1 MSLARAVG
9 SSRRALGDGVDL
21 GSVDSRRSPRC
32 RGRGRGSRRGSLSH
46 GADGGRDGD
55 GDRRD
60 GAGAVGNVRRAL
72 GDGLN
77 VGGVDGRG
85 GQLVGSLCVV
95 GLARGVGPR
104 GGRGR
109 SVGRDCV
116 RLVALGG
123 VSLGAADLG
132 GGFAIGRGRGGVD
145 GLRAAYSSRSSVA
158 VLSGGGGWG
167 MDGLRAGDEGRGGA
181 TLSGR
186 GRRGAV
192 LSGDGRGIIRLAGAP
207 GLCSPGAVTL
217 GAAHCRRGGA
227 VLG

>member
-21 GSVDSRRSPRC
+21 GSVDGGCGPRC
-32 RGRGRGSRRGSLSH
+32 RGRGSRRGSLSH

-60 GAGAVGNVRRAL
+60 SARAVGNVRRAL
-72 GDGLN
+72 GDGLD

-85 GQLVGSLCVV
+85 GQLVSGLGVV
-95 GLARGVGPR
+95 GLARGVGPW

-109 SVGRDCV
+109 SVGRDGV
-116 RLVALGG
+116 RVVALGA

-132 GGFAIGRGRGGVD
+132 GGLAVGRSRGRVD
-145 GLRAAYSSRSSVA
+145 GLRAAYSSRRSIA
-158 VLSGGGGWG
+158 VLSGGGSWG
-167 MDGLRAGDEGRGGA
+167 MDGLRAGDEGCGGA
-181 TLSGR
+181 TLSGG

-192 LSGDGRGIIRLAGAP
+192 LSGDGRGVVRLAGAP
-207 GLCSPGAVTL
+207 GLGSPGAVTL
-217 GAAHCRRGGA
+217 GAAHRRGGGA